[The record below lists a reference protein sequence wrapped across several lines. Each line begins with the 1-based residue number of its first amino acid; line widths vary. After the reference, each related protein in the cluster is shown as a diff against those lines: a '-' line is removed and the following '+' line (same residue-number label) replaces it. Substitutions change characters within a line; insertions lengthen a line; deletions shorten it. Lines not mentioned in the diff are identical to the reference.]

1 MTTPTTPAQRHEAV
15 LQYVTTNPGYK
26 VFQIATILGYTAG
39 QVEYSLMAL
48 ETRGI
53 LFSMDDNNGVSV
65 FEMVG
70 LDECY

>member
-1 MTTPTTPAQRHEAV
+1 MTTTPAQRHEAV
-15 LQYVTTNPGYK
+15 LRYIAANPGFK
-26 VFQIATILGYTAG
+26 VFQIATILDFTPG

-53 LFSMDDNNGVSV
+53 LFSMDANNGVSV

>member
-15 LQYVTTNPGYK
+15 LRYVTANPDYK
-26 VFQIATILGYTAG
+26 VFQIATILGDTAG

-53 LFSMDDNNGVSV
+53 LFSMDANNGVSV

>member
-15 LQYVTTNPGYK
+15 LQYVTANPGYK